1 MPHVIQIG
9 FFADPRQRGPE
20 ELLTAWS
27 TLADVAESAHSAGLE
42 VSVVQ
47 ACARHARFE
56 RNGVH
61 YRFLPF
67 GLPVAPAAELAG
79 LLREL
84 APDVLHVHGLDF
96 HREVA
101 WLAASLPHVPII
113 LQDHASRVPAW
124 WRRRA
129 LRRAMRLAAGV
140 AFCSLAQAEPFVR
153 AGIIGAP
160 TRRYSIPESTSR
172 FSPGDP
178 AEARRRN
185 GIVGD
190 PALLWVGHLDANKD
204 PLTVLAG
211 VSAAAA
217 ELPELHLYCCFGTA
231 PLRAAVEERINS
243 DTRLR
248 GRVTLLGRVP
258 HARVEELMRAADLF
272 VLGSH
277 REGSGYSLIEALACG
292 LPPVITDIPS
302 YRELTAGGAVG
313 ELWRCG
319 DAAGLSDALLRAAAR
334 NGALA
339 RRAVRA
345 HFERELSYSALGG
358 KLRAMYADVI
368 ASSRDLR
375 PCAAHGA

>member
-9 FFADPRQRGPE
+9 FFDDPQRRGPE
-20 ELLTAWS
+20 ELLSAWS
-27 TLADVAESAHSAGLE
+27 TLADVAESAHSAGLA
-42 VSVVQ
+42 VTVVQ
-47 ACARHARFE
+47 ACAWRGQLE

-67 GLPVAPAAELAG
+67 GVPFTEGAELAG

-84 APDVLHVHGLDF
+84 SPDVLHVHGLDF

-101 WLAASLPHVPII
+101 WLAASFPHVPII
-113 LQDHASRVPAW
+113 LQDHASRVPPW

-129 LRRAMRLAAGV
+129 WRRSMALAAGV
-140 AFCSLAQAEPFVR
+140 AFCSLAQSDPFVR
-153 AGIIGAP
+153 AGIIAAP
-160 TRRYSIPESTSR
+160 TRRYAVPESTSR

-178 AEARRRN
+178 AAARRLA
-185 GIVGD
+185 GIAGD

-217 ELPELHLYCCFGTA
+217 ELPGLHLYCCFGTA
-231 PLRAAVEERINS
+231 PLRPAVEARIRS
-243 DTRLR
+243 DDTLR
-248 GRVTLLGRVP
+248 GRVTLLGQVA
-258 HARVEELMRAADLF
+258 HERVEELMRAADLF

-292 LPPVITDIPS
+292 VPPVVTDIPS
-302 YRELTAGGAVG
+302 YRELTGGGAVG

-319 DAAGLSDALLRAAAR
+319 DAAGLAAALRRAASRA
-334 NGALA
+334 GLPA

-345 HFERELSYSALGG
+345 HFERELSFSALGG
-358 KLRAMYADVI
+358 KLAALYADVI
-368 ASSRDLR
+368 TTGRATRA
-375 PCAAHGA
+375 CAAHGA

>member
-9 FFADPRQRGPE
+9 FFDDPRGRGPE

-27 TLADVAESAHSAGLE
+27 TLADVAESACSAGLE
-42 VSVVQ
+42 VTLVQ
-47 ACARHARFE
+47 TCARRAQFE

-67 GLPVAPAAELAG
+67 GLPLTPAAELAE
-79 LLREL
+79 LLRAL
-84 APDVLHVHGLDF
+84 APDVLHVHGLGF

-129 LRRAMRLAAGV
+129 LRRTMGFATGV
-140 AFCSLAQAEPFVR
+140 AFCSLAQSDPFVR
-153 AGIIGAP
+153 AGIISGA

-178 AEARRRN
+178 AAARRRN
-185 GIVGD
+185 GIAGD

-204 PLTVLAG
+204 PLTILAG
-211 VSAAAA
+211 VSAVAA
-217 ELPELHLYCCFGTA
+217 ELPDTHLYCCFGTA
-231 PLRAAVEERINS
+231 PLRVAVEARISS
-243 DTRLR
+243 DPMLR

-258 HARVEELMRAADLF
+258 HERVEELMRAADLF

-292 LPPVITDIPS
+292 LPPVVTDLPS

-319 DAAGLSDALLRAAAR
+319 DAAGLAAALLRAAAR
-334 NGALA
+334 TGALA
-339 RRAVRA
+339 RRAVRE
-345 HFERELSYSALGG
+345 H
-358 KLRAMYADVI
+358 
-368 ASSRDLR
+368 
-375 PCAAHGA
+375 